1 MTIVS
6 DYLFVTFTWLSDVNS
21 NGCLYEFTY
30 KASSVSKY
38 SPNIYSFPSKPPLD
52 TSVTTNPD
60 YKNSTM
66 LRILLLF
73 IIQTVLIAQAGVIP
87 NAVFVDR

>member
-1 MTIVS
+1 MIIVS
-6 DYLFVTFTWLSDVNS
+6 NYLFVTFTWLSDVNS
-21 NGCLYEFTY
+21 NGFLYEFMY
-30 KASSVSKY
+30 KASSVSKH
-38 SPNIYSFPSKPPLD
+38 SPNIYSFPFKPPLE